1 MLVPSHT
8 FHASHTTHTFLRSLE
23 SLMQHELSR
32 RPPAVLRA
40 HFRRGQDAAA
50 TSHGGPDEDARAAA
64 PGPGAVQVLGHSQG
78 QAVSEEV

>member
-1 MLVPSHT
+1 M
-8 FHASHTTHTFLRSLE
+8 
-23 SLMQHELSR
+23 
-32 RPPAVLRA
+32 LRA

-50 TSHGGPDEDARAAA
+50 TSHGGPDEDTRAAA